1 MTAFFF
7 RTFLIAGH
15 ETTAI
20 TMSWL
25 LYELAAHPEHQSIIR
40 EEVKHSYHDDY
51 DSLPFLNAVIKVSV
65 QASSLAFMD
74 L

>member
-1 MTAFFF
+1 
-7 RTFLIAGH
+7 
-15 ETTAI
+15 
-20 TMSWL
+20 MSWL